1 MNTEGFADD
10 SPMPFP
16 QVIISAARTVC
27 GIALL
32 LAWCPSVVS
41 AQSGTELQVSGGAWT
56 ASFTT
61 AQGQVQ
67 LFLPSDAAPGDTI
80 SGAILAEPAGA
91 TPQEQ
96 QANLR
101 SLTGLV
107 IDLEGQQ
114 ANVMSRQYEWTV
126 PAALRAGRATLAL
139 RTPDGRVV
147 SQIPVPI
154 DPQPPIATGPVAT
167 NVTLPTDIQ
176 IARPAIIRGRNDGR
190 LRGKTVEVGAGMADL
205 LAASPRQ
212 LIFRVNQ
219 PAIGDLPIRF
229 TGNGSTAEGRVRVL
243 SARLVATSNQ
253 LTRGQRATLTTT
265 VTGLAG
271 ITEPVALSFRNLSP
285 AIVRLEGDAPEIIIE
300 PRHVSRD
307 GTYIDTRR
315 LTGVQAGG
323 YRIVALVS
331 RPALSR
337 FNVAA
342 TINAVVNAWEI
353 RARFRIAPDA
363 RDQIQ
368 RSVLDARRRLEE
380 FLRQQ
385 ELNGGD
391 PQSVFQS
398 LLAHYCYD
406 LRDNQLSSNRS
417 ASLPLL
423 PQAVMLA
430 ALRQQP
436 APVAEVDATQ
446 VRRWTFQQFLSDLV
460 ARATSQSIGY
470 LFVTSSPEQAGI
482 TIDGQRKTELTNR
495 RFVTSVGTHDV
506 QVAHAS
512 KPCRVNVTISALQT
526 SVVSCE

>member
-1 MNTEGFADD
+1 M
-10 SPMPFP
+10 
-16 QVIISAARTVC
+16 SAARSIWC
-27 GIALL
+27 ISLL
-32 LAWCPSVVS
+32 LAWCLSVAS

-61 AQGQVQ
+61 AQGRIQV
-67 LFLPSDAAPGDTI
+67 FVPSDAAPGDTI
-80 SGAILAEPAGA
+80 SGVVIADPEGA
-91 TPQEQ
+91 TLQEQ
-96 QANLR
+96 QANLG
-101 SLTGLV
+101 SLSGLV
-107 IDLEGQQ
+107 VDLEGQQ
-114 ANVMSRQYEWTV
+114 AKVASRQYEWTV

-139 RTPDGRVV
+139 RTQDGRVV
-147 SQIPVPI
+147 SQMPIPI
-154 DPQPPIATGPVAT
+154 DPQPPIATGPVVT
-167 NVTLPTDIQ
+167 NATLPADIQ
-176 IARPAIIRGRNDGR
+176 IGRPAIIRGRNDGR
-190 LRGKTVEVGAGMADL
+190 LRGKTVDFGGTAADL

-212 LIFRVNQ
+212 VVFRVTQ
-219 PAIGDLPIRF
+219 PAIGDMPIRF
-229 TGNGSTAEGRVRVL
+229 TSNGSIAEGRVRAL
-243 SARLVATSNQ
+243 SVRLAATSNQ

-265 VTGLAG
+265 VSGLAG
-271 ITEPVALSFRNLSP
+271 ITEPITLSLRNLSP
-285 AIVRLEGDAPEIIIE
+285 AIVRLDGGSPRITIE
-300 PRHVSRD
+300 PRNVKND
-307 GTYIDTRR
+307 GTYVDTRR
-315 LTGVQAGG
+315 LTGIEAGG
-323 YRIVALVS
+323 YRIVASVS
-331 RPALSR
+331 RPPLSR

-342 TINAVVNAWEI
+342 TINTVVDAWEV

-368 RSVLDARRRLEE
+368 RSVIDARRSLED

-385 ELNGGD
+385 ELNGAD

-406 LRDNQLSSNRS
+406 LRDNQLASNRS

-423 PQAVMLA
+423 PQPVMLA

-436 APVAEVDATQ
+436 APPAEVGASQ
-446 VRRWTFQQFLSDLV
+446 VRRWSFQQFLSDLV

-470 LFVTSSPEQAGI
+470 LFVTSSPERAGI

-526 SVVSCE
+526 SVVSCD